1 MAQSPYTTKL
11 NQAYSSVQLLEDTLR
26 SIKDTNSS
34 KYKSILA
41 LLTQAN
47 KDYASAQAQQNAWT
61 KSQTTATNT
70 SKADDL
76 QKELD
81 IANAKGDKTTVASL
95 SDQIVKLGGTPK
107 DASGKPM
114 VITTAPAAG
123 TVASGQLTIPPF
135 AKVVGKNVVG
145 VDGTIMGTVNPDGK
159 TYAPSATLTS
169 GGTGK
174 TTTTVVPKVSGPS
187 GPTASSKVSGTS
199 GSTAGITPPAGTPSF
214 SGTGPFNANDPAWK
228 AFTDEYGVPAAFVN
242 SDSTGELQNLFI
254 TAMEK
259 HYSIPEFTAKF
270 IQTKFAQTHTSQWQS
285 AEKDRI
291 ESPASY
297 AKSFNDVSD
306 YLTTLQSQMGYYVDP
321 KLMGP
326 KYDMTNPASN
336 HLDPS
341 QAREYDPNN
350 LVEWTLHN
358 YYGQNLSSPDV
369 QNAIRNHIVQLSKG
383 NPNQLPGGDK
393 ASNINTLKS
402 MANDYGLNS
411 LVLAGG
417 NDYFS
422 NAADSIETGAST
434 LDTWKT
440 DMMNQAAGNYK
451 AFANQIKAGITVRAL
466 AAPYIN
472 SLANLLEVPTDGL
485 DLSASTGYGKMISD
499 ALRGNEDPNNP
510 QPMTLADFQKQVK
523 NDPRWLQ
530 TQNAQDSVM
539 GMGTQLLRNF
549 GLVTP

>member
-1 MAQSPYTTKL
+1 MADTSKKKSPIAVGTAGKLQPFQFPAADPTLAANAALETARQQAEQAQRILDTAPVGSDLFKKAAADFAAITKEFPQLQANAQQVNTTAK
-11 NQAYSSVQLLEDTLR
+11 V
-26 SIKDTNSS
+26 
-34 KYKSILA
+34 
-41 LLTQAN
+41 TQATQTV
-47 KDYASAQAQQNAWT
+47 KDAQTKVNDLQTRAAAGSSSAASQLAAAKTALANAQAAADALA
-61 KSQTTATNT
+61 KKATGPT
-70 SKADDL
+70 GPKTPGPTGGVSKA
-76 QKELD
+76 
-81 IANAKGDKTTVASL
+81 T
-95 SDQIVKLGGTPK
+95 
-107 DASGKPM
+107 
-114 VITTAPAAG
+114 AG
-123 TVASGQLTIPPF
+123 TSG
-135 AKVVGKNVVG
+135 AVK
-145 VDGTIMGTVNPDGK
+145 
-159 TYAPSATLTS
+159 
-169 GGTGK
+169 
-174 TTTTVVPKVSGPS
+174 PKVSGPS
-187 GPTASSKVSGTS
+187 GPTAGSKASGAT
-199 GSTAGITPPAGTPSF
+199 GGTAGVTPP
-214 SGTGPFNANDPAWK
+214 TGVPTFGATGAFNANDPAWK
-228 AFTDEYGVPAAFVN
+228 AFTDQYGVPAAFVN

-254 TAMEK
+254 AAMKE

-306 YLTTLQSQMGYYVDP
+306 YLTTLQAQMGYSVDP
-321 KLMGP
+321 KLMGS
-326 KYDMTNPASN
+326 KYDPTNPASN
-336 HLDPS
+336 HIDPT
-341 QAREYDPNN
+341 QVRTYDQNN

-369 QNAIRNHIVQLSKG
+369 QNAIRNHIVELAKG
-383 NPNQLPGGDK
+383 NPNQLAGGDK
-393 ASNINTLKS
+393 ASNINTLKA
-402 MANDYGLNS
+402 MANDYGLNH
-411 LVLAGG
+411 LILPGG
-417 NDYFS
+417 QDYFS

-440 DMMNQAAGNYK
+440 DMMTQAANNYK
-451 AFANQIKAGITVRAL
+451 AFANQIKAGITVRSL

-485 DLSASTGYGKMISD
+485 DLSSPTGYGKMISD
-499 ALRGNEDPNNP
+499 ALRGNDDPNNP

>member
-1 MAQSPYTTKL
+1 MASPTQSKKLSNVDQLNTAYTVARQTWESDKPGSKTYTKNL
-11 NQAYSSVQLLEDTLR
+11 QAYQAA
-26 SIKDTNSS
+26 KA
-34 KYKSILA
+34 A
-41 LLTQAN
+41 LDA
-47 KDYASAQAQQNAWT
+47 AQAQASAAAKTEDTNKQIATLQQNLDRANAEGDT
-61 KSQTTATNT
+61 KNAQSIASQ
-70 SKADDL
+70 
-76 QKELD
+76 
-81 IANAKGDKTTVASL
+81 IAN
-95 SDQIVKLGGTPK
+95 LGGTPK
-107 DASGKPM
+107 DISGKPM
-114 VITTAPAAG
+114 VVTTPPAAG
-123 TVASGQLTIPPF
+123 TVASGQLAIPPF
-135 AKVVGKNVVG
+135 AKIQGNNVVG
-145 VDGTIMGTVNPDGK
+145 VDGKIMGTVNPDGK
-159 TYAPSATLTS
+159 TYKPNAAELGTSTTQTKPKVTGATSTGKATPPPTATTS
-169 GGTGK
+169 KTPPVTGTPTFKGTGQ
-174 TTTTVVPKVSGPS
+174 
-187 GPTASSKVSGTS
+187 
-199 GSTAGITPPAGTPSF
+199 
-214 SGTGPFNANDPAWK
+214 FNVNDPAWK
-228 AFTDEYGVPAAFVN
+228 TFTDEYGVPAAFVN
-242 SDSTGELQNLFI
+242 SDPTGELQNLFI
-254 TAMEK
+254 TAMKE

-326 KYDMTNPASN
+326 KYDLTNPASN
-336 HLDPS
+336 HLDPAQTRS
-341 QAREYDPNN
+341 YDQNN

-358 YYGQNLSSPDV
+358 YYGQNLSSPDI
-369 QNAIRNHIVQLSKG
+369 QNAIRAHIVALSKG

-402 MANDYGLNS
+402 FANDYGLNN
-411 LVLAGG
+411 LILAGG

-422 NAADSIETGAST
+422 NAADSIESGSST

-440 DMMNQAAGNYK
+440 DMMNQAASNYK
-451 AFANQIKAGITVRAL
+451 AFANQIKAGISVRSL

-472 SLANLLEVPTDGL
+472 SLSNLLELPTDSI
-485 DLSASTGYGKMISD
+485 DLSSTTGYGKIIAD

-510 QPMTLADFQKQVK
+510 QPTTLADFQKQVK

-530 TQNAQDSVM
+530 TQNAQDSIM

>member
-11 NQAYSSVQLLEDTLR
+11 NAAYAGVQTLEDALR
-26 SIKDTNSS
+26 SIQDTTSP
-34 KYKSILA
+34 KYKAALA
-41 LLTQAN
+41 NLVQAN
-47 KDYASAQAQQNAWT
+47 KDYAELQAQQDAWT
-61 KSQTTATNT
+61 KAQTTATNT
-70 SKADDL
+70 SKANDL
-76 QKELD
+76 QRELD
-81 IANAKGDKTTVASL
+81 IANASGDTAKAKEIS
-95 SDQIVKLGGTPK
+95 SQIVALGGTPK
-107 DASGKPM
+107 DATGKPM
-114 VITTAPAAG
+114 VIPTTAAAG
-123 TVASGQLTIPPF
+123 TMASGKLAIPPF

-145 VDGTIMGTVNPDGK
+145 VNGEVMGTVNPDGK
-159 TYAPSATLTS
+159 TYAPSASFLA
-169 GGTGK
+169 GGTK
-174 TTTTVVPKVSGPS
+174 STVVPKVSGPS
-187 GPTASSKVSGTS
+187 GPITGSKVSGSS

-242 SDSTGELQNLFI
+242 SDSTGELQKLFI
-254 TAMEK
+254 SAMTN

-270 IQTKFAQTHTSQWQS
+270 IQTKFAQTHTSQWQA

-336 HLDPS
+336 HLDPA